1 MERKD
6 FTAQYDRNSLC
17 GLVSVNP
24 VCNLGHMSIALF
36 ALISV
41 RIDDRYLESADKM
54 LKLLLRSAFLLGL
67 VMNISMASADDVL
80 IYLVDTDDGYSGP
93 TVEDNVAA
101 MDTDKNGFADVTEV
115 RAFLALKNGS
125 EYEKEILDRWQLRS
139 QGKSCTLP
147 PDDKLFNQTNAIN

>member
-6 FTAQYDRNSLC
+6 FTAQGDRNSLC
-17 GLVSVNP
+17 GLASVTS